1 MDEISPVNERKGK
14 IKYYGLEEYVM
25 EKLFRDRMSSRKI
38 RELLILEKGIA
49 LNHTTIEAFK
59 KDMIKHARK
68 YFEEDDEYRRKVAE
82 MQVNTMEMIYDLAM
96 DIKEKID
103 EYRDYE
109 EPIFN
114 KEGNQIGSKKD
125 WMAHVSY
132 LDKNLKLL
140 FILLKKNKEIG
151 PDIQVNK
158 TMNVMNINNAIQDRI
173 AELMG
178 YLIAN
183 GVSLEQFPPEYQ
195 EMYKKAKGMYA
206 YA

>member
-1 MDEISPVNERKGK
+1 MDELIPVNERKGK
-14 IKYYGLEEYVM
+14 IKYYGLEEYVLDQ
-25 EKLFRDRMSSRKI
+25 LFWDRLSSRKI

-68 YFEEDDEYRRKVAE
+68 YFEEDDEYRKKVAE

-109 EPIFN
+109 EPIFD

-158 TMNVMNINNAIQDRI
+158 TMNVMNITNAFKDRVVEVVDYAI
-173 AELMG
+173 LHGGSIEM
-178 YLIAN
+178 
-183 GVSLEQFPPEYQ
+183 FPPEVQ
-195 EMYKKAKGMYA
+195 EMYKKSKGMYA